1 MIAIV
6 DYGAGNLLSVD
17 KALRFLGFETAVT
30 GDEDVIRR
38 ADAVV
43 LPGVGA
49 FPDAMAELNARGL
62 VGVLKEQAAVK
73 PLLGICLGMQLLFE
87 KSYEFRETEGL
98 SLIPGEVI
106 RMEPE
111 GLRIPHMGW
120 NDLSLVTPSPLTQ
133 DLKGGEYVYFVHSY
147 AARTQRRYIN
157 AVTSYGMEI
166 PAIVSD
172 GGFVHGAQF
181 HPEKSAEV
189 GLALLRRFCS
199 LSGGMERAGDAK

>member
-17 KALRFLGFETAVT
+17 KALRFLGFETTVT
-30 GDEDVIRR
+30 GNEDDIRH

-49 FPDAMAELNARGL
+49 FPDAMAGLNARGL

-87 KSYEFRETEGL
+87 KSYEFKKTQGL
-98 SLIPGEVI
+98 SLISGEVV

-120 NDLSLVTPSPLTQ
+120 NDLSLVTPSPLTRSLQ
-133 DLKGGEYVYFVHSY
+133 GGEYVYFVHSY
-147 AARTQRRYIN
+147 AARTDRRYIS
-157 AVTSYGMEI
+157 AVTHYGMDI

-172 GGFVHGAQF
+172 GRFVHGAQF

-199 LSGGMERAGDAK
+199 LSGGGERPGDAR